1 MAMGKL
7 PLALA
12 VTVAILALGATPA
25 IAQQNDQNCSDFAS
39 QAAAQ
44 RHLRADPSD
53 PDGLD
58 AKPGPADG
66 NDQAGGDGIAC
77 ESNPGPFDRVP
88 VFAGGQAPQTTQPGT
103 TQTTQ
108 PGTTQQGLPFT
119 GPNSMLAP
127 LGIGFVLVGGVAVL
141 ASRRRR
147 RALR

>member
-1 MAMGKL
+1 MRKL
-7 PLALA
+7 SLALA
-12 VTVAILALGATPA
+12 ITVAILALGATPA
-25 IAQQNDQNCSDFAS
+25 IAQQDDQNCSDFAS

-103 TQTTQ
+103 TQQ
-108 PGTTQQGLPFT
+108 RLPFT

>member
-1 MAMGKL
+1 MRKL

-77 ESNPGPFDRVP
+77 ESNPGPFDREP

-108 PGTTQQGLPFT
+108 PGTAQQGLPRT
-119 GPNSMLAP
+119 GSSSSVLAP
-127 LGIGFVLVGGVAVL
+127 LGVAFVLVGGLAVL

-147 RALR
+147 RAPR

>member
-1 MAMGKL
+1 MRKF

-12 VTVAILALGATPA
+12 IVAVILALGATPA

-77 ESNPGPFDRVP
+77 ESNPGPFDREP

-127 LGIGFVLVGGVAVL
+127 LGIGLVLVGGGAVL

>member
-1 MAMGKL
+1 MRKF

-77 ESNPGPFDRVP
+77 ESNPGPFDREP
-88 VFAGGQAPQTTQPGT
+88 VLAGGQAPQTTR
-103 TQTTQ
+103 

>member
-1 MAMGKL
+1 MRKL

-77 ESNPGPFDRVP
+77 ESNPGPFDREP

>member
-1 MAMGKL
+1 MRKL

-77 ESNPGPFDRVP
+77 ESNPGPFDREP

-108 PGTTQQGLPFT
+108 PGTAQQGLPFT

>member
-1 MAMGKL
+1 MRKL

-88 VFAGGQAPQTTQPGT
+88 VFLPTQTTRPGT

-108 PGTTQQGLPFT
+108 PGTTQQRLPFT
-119 GPNSMLAP
+119 GQNSMLAP